1 VGVCRGGVPVTDGG
15 VVELLEKRDDVPPRK
30 SSDGL
35 SDDCILGP
43 RGRKGA
49 HRVDVRAPE
58 PGHFGEL
65 CSQVCGE
72 LVDDLRAPP
81 RGFLADADGVPDP
94 PVQPQEL
101 GVHHAVRAQLS

>member
-1 VGVCRGGVPVTDGG
+1 MGVCRGGVPVTDGG
-15 VVELLEKRDDVPPRK
+15 VVELLEKGDDVPPKK

-49 HRVDVRAPE
+49 HRVDVPAPE

-72 LVDDLRAPP
+72 L
-81 RGFLADADGVPDP
+81 DADGVPDP

-101 GVHHAVRAQLS
+101 GVHHAARAAELSAPAP